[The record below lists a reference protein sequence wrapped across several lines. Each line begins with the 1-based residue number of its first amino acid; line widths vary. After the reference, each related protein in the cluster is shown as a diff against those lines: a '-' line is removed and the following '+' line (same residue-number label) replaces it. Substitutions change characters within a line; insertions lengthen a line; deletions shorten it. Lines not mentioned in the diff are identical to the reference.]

1 MDIFNKFDYFY
12 EKKKLVIEIPKKK
25 VETKIN
31 KEQPLDTIKEEPN
44 ENENII
50 IEKSNKV
57 FH

>member
-1 MDIFNKFDYFY
+1 MDIFNKLDYFY
-12 EKKKLVIEIPKKK
+12 IKKKLVIEIPKKN
-25 VETKIN
+25 VETEIN

-50 IEKSNKV
+50 KETGNKI

>member
-1 MDIFNKFDYFY
+1 MDIFNKLDYFY
-12 EKKKLVIEIPKKK
+12 KKKLVIEIPKKN
-25 VETKIN
+25 VETEIN

-50 IEKSNKV
+50 KETGNKI

>member
-1 MDIFNKFDYFY
+1 MDIFNKLDYFY
-12 EKKKLVIEIPKKK
+12 KKNLVIEIPKKN
-25 VETKIN
+25 VETEIN

-50 IEKSNKV
+50 IETGNKV

>member
-1 MDIFNKFDYFY
+1 MDIFNKLDYFY
-12 EKKKLVIEIPKKK
+12 KKNLVIEIPKKN
-25 VETKIN
+25 VETEIN

-50 IEKSNKV
+50 METGNKV

>member
-1 MDIFNKFDYFY
+1 MDIFNKLDYFY
-12 EKKKLVIEIPKKK
+12 KKKLVIEIPKKN
-25 VETKIN
+25 VETEIN

-50 IEKSNKV
+50 IETGNKV